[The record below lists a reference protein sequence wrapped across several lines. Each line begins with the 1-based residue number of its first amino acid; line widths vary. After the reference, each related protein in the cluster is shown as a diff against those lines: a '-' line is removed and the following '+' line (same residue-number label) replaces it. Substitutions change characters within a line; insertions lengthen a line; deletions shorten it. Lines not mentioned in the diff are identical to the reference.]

1 MLRQESFQ
9 TATILY
15 QNQSQICSFF
25 QKKRG
30 MPGRGKSSFM
40 KLFPKYMYTSHH
52 HVSEV
57 DEVALRR
64 EKAFHHRTNV
74 TFTYHVILYSTME
87 RHYACTSFFGQKRKK
102 TAPLIPCFCNTKRAH
117 FQEKSKKNYQ
127 ILPQVPQY
135 VVDCQVSWCPRRLR
149 SNLGEKTKSL
159 PDYGVLLTAWWSACH
174 ATNIVQDY
182 RERNTNRHFFSE
194 SERVRTNMES
204 TEKCPWTQ
212 FMNTAHFLRKHCSQ
226 QLFDLSVISKHV

>member
-1 MLRQESFQ
+1 MWLLLTMSSNTRRWN
-9 TATILY
+9 ATTLA
-15 QNQSQICSFF
+15 
-25 QKKRG
+25 
-30 MPGRGKSSFM
+30 P
-40 KLFPKYMYTSHH
+40 LFLDKN
-52 HVSEV
+52 E
-57 DEVALRR
+57 
-64 EKAFHHRTNV
+64 
-74 TFTYHVILYSTME
+74 
-87 RHYACTSFFGQKRKK
+87 KK
-102 TAPLIPCFCNTKRAH
+102 TALLIPCFCNTKRAH
-117 FQEKSKKNYQ
+117 FQGKSKKDYQ
-127 ILPQVPQY
+127 ILPQVSQY

-226 QLFDLSVISKHV
+226 QLFDLSVISKHVWWWEIMSSDNVIYWFLPLLGLYNAIFKSIFI